1 MKVKLVNG
9 KPSEFHMNSDEVTN
23 ILVEHINKL
32 LKQKFNL
39 FTKVKVD
46 SVSFQCSYN
55 YFEGVEGDITTNPDV
70 PVLSEIEL

>member
-9 KPSEFHMNSDEVTN
+9 KPSEFYMNSDEVTN

-46 SVSFQCSYN
+46 ST
-55 YFEGVEGDITTNPDV
+55 YFGIENHFEGDITTNPEV